1 MKTLV
6 EKLGYKTGI
15 GTQVWQCPDGIAPL
29 LQPILENQSE
39 TPSFMIGFA
48 RNRAELTRL
57 ADELASSYER
67 GGHLWICYPK
77 KSGDLETDLTRDV
90 GWEPVDALDL
100 FGVTQVSVDATWS
113 ALRFR
118 KRDEIASF
126 TRTTRTGGPGPH
138 R

>member
-6 EKLGYKTGI
+6 EKLGYRTGI
-15 GTQVWQCPDGIAPL
+15 GTRVWQCPDDITAL
-29 LQPILENQSE
+29 LTPILENQSE
-39 TPSFMIGFA
+39 TPTFMIGFA
-48 RNRAELTRL
+48 RNRAELSRL
-57 ADELASSYER
+57 ADEFASSYER

-77 KSGDLETDLTRDV
+77 KSGTIETDLTRDV
-90 GWEPVDALDL
+90 GWESVDALDL
-100 FGVTQVSVDATWS
+100 FGVAQVSIDATWS

-126 TRTTRTGGPGPH
+126 TRKTRTGGPAPQ